1 MDPTDQILTIAYIN
15 IHGQSRLTDAKQVQ
29 IEDFIKYNK
38 IDVAHLQEI
47 DICDETLSG
56 CNFISSSF
64 CIITNNAENKFG
76 TASLVKNEL
85 SYQDIKCDTSGRA
98 IVFDVVGLTL
108 GNYYASLTR

>member
-47 DICDETLSG
+47 DICDETFSG

-64 CIITNNAENKFG
+64 DIITNNAENKYG
-76 TASLVKNEL
+76 TASLVKN
-85 SYQDIKCDTSGRA
+85 
-98 IVFDVVGLTL
+98 
-108 GNYYASLTR
+108 